1 MSRISNGYNATGSLT
16 DTVQNLEAHEM
27 HTVVV
32 RTLQTFSQSGS
43 DNTFGYILTLM
54 FGFHITWGF
63 KL

>member
-1 MSRISNGYNATGSLT
+1 
-16 DTVQNLEAHEM
+16 M